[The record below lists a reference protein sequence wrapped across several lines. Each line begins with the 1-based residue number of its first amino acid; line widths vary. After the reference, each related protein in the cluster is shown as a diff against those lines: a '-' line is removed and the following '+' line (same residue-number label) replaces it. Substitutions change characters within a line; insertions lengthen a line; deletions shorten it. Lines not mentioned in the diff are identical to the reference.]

1 MGDMGI
7 DLAALGQELANFYN
21 ELGVFGPLVIVA
33 LIGAIIGAI
42 KGGAKAFLIGLA
54 ILLVL
59 SAIGYVLP
67 A

>member
-1 MGDMGI
+1 MDI

-21 ELGVFGPLVIVA
+21 ELGVFGPLVIVV
-33 LIGAIIGAI
+33 LIGAIVGAI

-54 ILLVL
+54 ILVVL
-59 SAIGYVLP
+59 TAIGYVLP